1 MEWKQL
7 DTQHAAAAIA
17 ERLTELL
24 SAGSVTW
31 FVSGGSNID
40 LEIDAL
46 GRMAGNPN
54 LNRLQ
59 ILPVDER
66 FGMVGH
72 AESNW
77 AQLECKGF
85 MVDGPTYIAPFTPNE
100 HTLALAV
107 NRYEG
112 IIDDIFSSD
121 TYTYAQLGMGTDGHT
136 AGILPGSVA
145 AHASD
150 GFVSGYEALPYER
163 LTLTFPALKK
173 LDEAVLI
180 SYGENKWPQLDRLQE
195 TVAYDEQPVQVL
207 NDIPRVTLYTDYS
220 S

>member
-46 GRMAGNPN
+46 QRMVGNPN

-77 AQLECKGF
+77 AQLERKGF
-85 MVDGPTYIAPFTPNE
+85 MVDGPTYIAPFTSNE

-145 AHASD
+145 AYASD
-150 GFVSGYEALPYER
+150 GFVSGYEASPYER

-173 LDEAVLI
+173 LDEAILI

-195 TVAYDEQPVQVL
+195 TLAYDEQPVQVL

-220 S
+220 K